1 MALQVPEL
9 NPGGEVQAQLRE
21 EREQRRG
28 KAALG
33 RETGSTVPTP
43 KLWVSRQ
50 TGCGA
55 EPAPVQPALWA
66 AGFLALVLAPNLQP
80 TMLWCQSRAGCSL
93 AFEPLFKQTLQA
105 LW

>member
-33 RETGSTVPTP
+33 RETGSTVPTTVFVRP
-43 KLWVSRQ
+43 PCLQS
-50 TGCGA
+50 GLS
-55 EPAPVQPALWA
+55 P
-66 AGFLALVLAPNLQP
+66 AGFLTLSLFLLLQVGHIAPSATIDDL
-80 TMLWCQSRAGCSL
+80 TSVFS
-93 AFEPLFKQTLQA
+93 K
-105 LW
+105 